1 MIMFATDRKSLT
13 APVAIIAAFLMV
25 CVAGI
30 GFAGLSDAQGEN
42 LSDTHPE
49 YGNVNPID
57 IAPGF
62 SWTYTASFNIEGT
75 VLSAAVNDFETAGFE
90 DAVSI
95 DGMNVVVTIPNGA
108 SGAYNLV
115 LQGYHAESEQYA
127 YQWIQFNVKDGI
139 AITPSGEIL
148 NNAVVGT
155 PVNFEISATAG
166 YGTVTSITATV
177 SNNDAGNFTAT
188 PSGSKVTITGT
199 PTVDDLGDHTVTVN
213 VETSNHETATKT
225 YTFTV
230 YNDFVITADYTTIGN
245 YEDSE
250 VATLS
255 VPSDITVTAWTGLDD
270 YTEGAIVWNADAK
283 TITVNSDAYIN
294 QIIEIGATSEDGQTA
309 EITIS
314 VQNENDTMTM
324 SPDNSSVLTYFGNDE
339 SKTVNMTLSAEAGQ
353 FSGIQADSYALASP
367 VTGVSIDAGTG
378 VVTIT
383 GAAVAQQNTNVTVN
397 ATTVYGKALS
407 TTFTLNVEGAMTFSV
422 ADDTLILVCDDKHTV
437 DSEVLNGA
445 AQYATVS
452 YAAQVTGDNASGIQ
466 ASIVEGKLHID
477 GSTPGQTYTVNVTAS
492 TPAGQ
497 SITETFTVTSY
508 LDLAFDSQVS
518 AGAIAYEK

>member
-1 MIMFATDRKSLT
+1 MFATDRKGLT
-13 APVAIIAAFLMV
+13 APVAVVAAFLMV
-25 CVAGI
+25 CVACI
-30 GFAGLSDAQGEN
+30 GFAGLSDAQGED

-49 YGNVNPID
+49 YGDANPID

-62 SWTYTASFNIEGT
+62 SWSYTASFNLEGT

-95 DGMNVVVTIPNGA
+95 EGMTVVVEIPEGA
-108 SGAYNLV
+108 QGYYNLV
-115 LQGYHAESEQYA
+115 LQGYHADSEQYA

-148 NNAVVGT
+148 DSAVVGI
-155 PVNFEISATAG
+155 PVEFEITATAG

-177 SNNDAGNFTAT
+177 SDNDAGSFTVT
-188 PSGSKVTITGT
+188 PSGSTVTISGT
-199 PTVDDLGDHTVTVN
+199 PAVDDLGAHSVKVD
-213 VETSNHETATKT
+213 VETSNGETATKT

-230 YNDFVITADYTTIGN
+230 YNDFVITADHTTIGN

-255 VPSDITVTAWTGLDD
+255 VPSDITVSSWTGLDD
-270 YTEGAIVWNADAK
+270 YTEGAIVWNSDAM
-283 TITVNSDAYIN
+283 TITVSSDAYIN
-294 QIIEIGATSEDGQTA
+294 QAIEIGAMSADGQSA
-309 EITIS
+309 SITVT

-324 SPDNSSVLTYFGNDE
+324 SPDSSSVLTYFGNE
-339 SKTVNMTLSAEAGQ
+339 EAKTVNMTLSADTGQ
-353 FSGIQADSYALASP
+353 FSGIQADSYTLASP
-367 VTGVSIDAGTG
+367 VTGVGIDEGTG

-383 GAAVAQQNTNVTVN
+383 GEAVAQQDTTVTVN
-397 ATTVYGKALS
+397 ATTVYGKTLS

-422 ADDTLILVCDDKHTV
+422 ADDTLVLVCDDEHTV
-437 DSEVLNGA
+437 DSELLNGSA
-445 AQYATVS
+445 EYATVS
-452 YAAQVTGDNASGIQ
+452 YTAQATGENASGIQ
-466 ASIVEGKLHID
+466 TSIVEGKLHID

-508 LDLAFDSQVS
+508 LDLAFDSEVS